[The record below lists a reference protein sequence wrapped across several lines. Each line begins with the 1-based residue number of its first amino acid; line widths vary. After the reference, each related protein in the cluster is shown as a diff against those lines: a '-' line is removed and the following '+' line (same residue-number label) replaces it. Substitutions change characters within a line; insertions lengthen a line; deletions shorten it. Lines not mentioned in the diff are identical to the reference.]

1 MRTRF
6 KGCNDAL
13 FAQMKE
19 RFGTVAPIGGP
30 TSSGMLTLHVPPAK
44 VYGLASFL
52 LEHGADSII
61 VAEIDYVF
69 ARENPLYEKLT
80 AGLR

>member
-1 MRTRF
+1 MI
-6 KGCNDAL
+6 AL
-13 FAQMKE
+13 
-19 RFGTVAPIGGP
+19 
-30 TSSGMLTLHVPPAK
+30 PANVHL

-61 VAEIDYVF
+61 VAGIDYVF